1 MTQEPRADHTAPAEN
16 PSHLLQFVW
25 VKLLVFG
32 VTATVLAGVLSLYLQ
47 PTFLVTLASQ
57 VWACF

>member
-1 MTQEPRADHTAPAEN
+1 MTDEPQN
-16 PSHLLQFVW
+16 PSTDNITLPVQFGWMWLLGW
-25 VKLLVFG
+25 G
-32 VTATVLAGVLSLYLQ
+32 VASTVLIGVLSLYLQ

>member
-1 MTQEPRADHTAPAEN
+1 MSDEPQSASTDNTTHPVQFGWAC
-16 PSHLLQFVW
+16 LLGW
-25 VKLLVFG
+25 G
-32 VTATVLAGVLSLYLQ
+32 VAATVLIGVLSLYLE

>member
-1 MTQEPRADHTAPAEN
+1 MSQEPLADHTAPAEN

>member
-1 MTQEPRADHTAPAEN
+1 MTTERRNDLTAPAEN
-16 PSHLLQFVW
+16 PSHFLQFGW
-25 VKLLVFG
+25 VKILGFG

-47 PTFLVTLASQ
+47 PTFLVTLATQ

>member
-1 MTQEPRADHTAPAEN
+1 MTEELHTAQTEN
-16 PSHLLQFVW
+16 PSSLLQFAW
-25 VKLLVFG
+25 VKLLSFVVG
-32 VTATVLAGVLSLYLQ
+32 AIVLAGVLSLYLQ

>member
-1 MTQEPRADHTAPAEN
+1 MSDEPQSASTDNTTQPVQFGWAW
-16 PSHLLQFVW
+16 LLGW
-25 VKLLVFG
+25 G
-32 VTATVLAGVLSLYLQ
+32 VAATVLIGVLSLYLE

>member
-1 MTQEPRADHTAPAEN
+1 MTEEPQN
-16 PSHLLQFVW
+16 PSTDNTTRPVQFGWMWLLGW
-25 VKLLVFG
+25 G
-32 VTATVLAGVLSLYLQ
+32 VASTVLIGVLSLYLQ

>member
-1 MTQEPRADHTAPAEN
+1 MTQEPRTDQTAPAEN

-32 VTATVLAGVLSLYLQ
+32 ITATVLAGVLSLYLQ
-47 PTFLVTLASQ
+47 PTFLVTLATQ

>member
-1 MTQEPRADHTAPAEN
+1 MSDEPQSASTDNTTRSVQFGWAW
-16 PSHLLQFVW
+16 LLGW
-25 VKLLVFG
+25 G
-32 VTATVLAGVLSLYLQ
+32 VAATVLIGVLSLYLQ

>member
-1 MTQEPRADHTAPAEN
+1 MSDEPQSASTDNTTQPVQFGWAW
-16 PSHLLQFVW
+16 LLGW
-25 VKLLVFG
+25 G
-32 VTATVLAGVLSLYLQ
+32 VAATVLIGVLSLYLQ

>member
-1 MTQEPRADHTAPAEN
+1 MSDEPQSASTDNTTQPDQFGWAW
-16 PSHLLQFVW
+16 LLGW
-25 VKLLVFG
+25 G
-32 VTATVLAGVLSLYLQ
+32 VAATVLIGVLSLYLE